1 MRPIRARRW
10 LGTLWVGLRLSTVG
24 GVAERGRLAVMAA
37 GFAIAGALVLHAL
50 SLPTALARY
59 DHRAARRSG
68 IALQRVD
75 RNLPAA
81 TLRWFLPTS
90 FFGRPVDVYVLEGSP
105 GSPVP
110 PGIPRLPS
118 PGEAFVSPALADAL
132 ASPSGSLL
140 RPRVPGRVVGVIGE
154 PGLLEPDELIAY
166 VGAAPDLKLRR
177 RFAEQV
183 TAFTPEGSSSAPLS
197 PAALVL
203 LSLAVL
209 SVLLPLG
216 LFIWTVSRVSAAVR
230 ELRLA
235 RIRLVGGTR
244 QQARVVAA
252 AEVLV
257 PAIAGVL
264 VASSTSDVTRSFA
277 LHAVSALIGHGFFE
291 QDLVLPAPLTAATVI
306 GIPLLAVVI
315 ALASLRRVNVSPLGV
330 AHRTRSRQARAVWP
344 LALTLGLLGL
354 IACWAGRE
362 PLRRLP
368 GGMSATLVGVPLAS
382 TLMGLAGTVPFLV
395 RVAAGHL
402 AARASSPS
410 SLLGARRLE
419 AGPSSAGRAA
429 ASLAALSGLAIVLEA
444 IFASASARQMPPG
457 VAALERAD
465 LVVSAVEVP
474 PTQRRGFWLSVADV
488 PGVLGIDISNITPSG
503 ARCGPRCVGVIH
515 TDGDPATE
523 ERVRNVTDRIA
534 HAESAEQVRADYVGW
549 GSRAV
554 RLLTF
559 GGLFVVI
566 VTAASLL
573 TTAIDGVLE
582 RRRALAALHAIGAP
596 GRVVARSLLWQA
608 ALPMGTALSL
618 AIPMGSAVA
627 ALLFAF
633 ADQEVSLPWGPIGVT
648 AAAAAALTL
657 VVTAL
662 SLPWARSTADPSSLK
677 AE

>member
-1 MRPIRARRW
+1 MSARRW

-24 GVAERGRLAVMAA
+24 GVAERGRLALMAT
-37 GFAIAGALVLHAL
+37 GFAIAGVLVLHAL

-59 DHRAARRSG
+59 DDRAARRGG

-75 RNLPAA
+75 RDRRSA
-81 TLRWFLPTS
+81 TLRWFLPTR
-90 FFGRPVDVYVLEGSP
+90 FFGRPVDVYALEGSP

-140 RPRVPGRVVGVIGE
+140 RPRVPGTIVGIIE
-154 PGLLEPDELIAY
+154 ERGLLEPAELVAY
-166 VGAAPDLKLRR
+166 IGAPPDLELQRR
-177 RFAEQV
+177 SAEQV
-183 TAFTPEGSSSAPLS
+183 TAFTAERSVSGPLS
-197 PAALVL
+197 PAALAL

-209 SVLLPLG
+209 AVLLPLG

-235 RIRLVGGTR
+235 RIRLVGGTQ

-264 VASSTSDVTRSFA
+264 VASSTSGVTRPFA
-277 LHAVSALIGHGFFE
+277 LRVVSALVGHGFFE
-291 QDLVLPAPLTAATVI
+291 QDLVLPAPLAAATVI

-330 AHRTRSRQARAVWP
+330 AHRTGSRRARAPWP

-354 IACWAGRE
+354 IACWAGRD

-368 GGMSATLVGVPLAS
+368 GGLSATLVGVPLAS

-395 RVAAGHL
+395 HVAAGHI
-402 AARASSPS
+402 AARAASAPA
-410 SLLGARRLE
+410 LLGARRLE

-429 ASLAALSGLAIVLEA
+429 ASLAALLGLAIVLEA
-444 IFASASARQMPPG
+444 IFASGSAGVVPRG
-457 VAALERAD
+457 VAALEDSD
-465 LVVSAVEVP
+465 LVVDARELP
-474 PTQRRGFWLSVADV
+474 QAERRGFWSSVAEV
-488 PGVLGIDISNITPSG
+488 PGVIDLDLSNVTPSG
-503 ARCGPRCVGVIH
+503 APCGRPRCAGVVH

-523 ERVRNVTDRIA
+523 ERLRNVTDPIA
-534 HAESAEQVRADYVGW
+534 GAESAEELRADYEGW

-554 RLLTF
+554 RLLMF
-559 GGLFVVI
+559 GGLFVLI

-582 RRRALAALHAIGAP
+582 RRRALAALHAIGAS
-596 GRVVARSLLWQA
+596 GRVVASSLLWQS
-608 ALPMGTALSL
+608 ALPMAAALSL
-618 AIPMGSAVA
+618 AIPTGSAVA
-627 ALLFAF
+627 TLLSAF
-633 ADQEVSLPWGPIGVT
+633 ADQELSLPWIPIGVT

-657 VVTAL
+657 AVTVL
-662 SLPWARSTADPSSLK
+662 SLPWARTATDPSLLK